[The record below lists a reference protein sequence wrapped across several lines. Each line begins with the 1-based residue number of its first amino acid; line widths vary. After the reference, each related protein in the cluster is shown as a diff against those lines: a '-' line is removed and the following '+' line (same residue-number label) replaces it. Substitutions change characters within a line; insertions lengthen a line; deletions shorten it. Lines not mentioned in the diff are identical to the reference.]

1 MRLLKYVVFFSS
13 LHSETKPMAKPETQ
27 GTIAAPIMTTLTTQ
41 FFASPNTI
49 SSSIFGS
56 AEDDQAMT
64 VPNEKAPKVAKILIK
79 S

>member
-1 MRLLKYVVFFSS
+1 MFFSS
-13 LHSETKPMAKPETQ
+13 LHSETKPMAKPATQ